1 MTTVKLRKVGNS
13 LGFLVPREVSEH
25 LRAKEGDTFHVVAE
39 PGGAVR
45 ITPYDPTFEQ
55 AMSAFQRT
63 RHKFRNALRA
73 LAQ

>member
-13 LGFLVPREVSEH
+13 LGFLVPRELSEH

-45 ITPYDPTFEQ
+45 TPPYDPTLEE
-55 AMSAFQRT
+55 AMSAFQRP

-73 LAQ
+73 LAR